1 MRERDA
7 YWESGFEQAISEC
20 LKAVD
25 AEEELDGPIPDA
37 VRLVP
42 LEDALR
48 AAVRA
53 TKKGIRKRIEKLT
66 TQEW

>member
-1 MRERDA
+1 MTLEMKIVADA
-7 YWESGFEQAISEC
+7 RRRTVEQC
-20 LKAVD
+20 LAAVD
-25 AEEELDGPIPDA
+25 AEEELSGPMPDA

-53 TKKGIRKRIEKLT
+53 TKRSIRKRIEQLSK
-66 TQEW
+66 